1 MIKLHAYAVAAH
13 FGDGDKG
20 FIACCPYVASEATVA
35 SAQAVALIK
44 DETKTPYPL
53 VAVHVIELPPEWLRS
68 ALQHIEASAAVEEK
82 PKVLHLVPAPHQ
94 LKAATGGTSETIVP
108 NANAQPKT
116 ERPEM
121 GGDLQH
127 SLACPRRW
135 GGWGNCRCGAA

>member
-13 FGDGDKG
+13 FGDGDRG

-68 ALQHIEASAAVEEK
+68 ALQHIEASEAPEPEK
-82 PKVLHLVPAPHQ
+82 PKVLHLVPPAPPPEVCKDFFNPIHEAERC
-94 LKAATGGTSETIVP
+94 AAME
-108 NANAQPKT
+108 ADQ
-116 ERPEM
+116 R
-121 GGDLQH
+121 H
-127 SLACPRRW
+127 SLACPKRW
-135 GGWGNCRCGAA
+135 GGWGQCRCGAA